1 MIFLLDIGNTRTKAA
16 FFDKIIQ
23 PEAALPKAWTLYD
36 LQLLLRDR
44 PVTGIIIAASGL
56 IPEGVAEW
64 LAAKEKTGT
73 RVLFFSHET
82 PIPVQNA
89 YHSPQTLG
97 KDRMAAVIGAWSFY
111 PGRNCLIVDTGT
123 CTTYNLLSSAG
134 IFLGGNITPGVEM
147 RLKAMHHFTARLP
160 LVERK
165 TPGQVLGL
173 DTETSMRSGAQE
185 GAVFE
190 MEGFVRYYQQHYEH
204 LQLILTGGDAVFFG
218 NSLSIKDV
226 ATHQDLVLY
235 GLKEIFYYNYKGHV

>member
-1 MIFLLDIGNTRTKAA
+1 M
-16 FFDKIIQ
+16 
-23 PEAALPKAWTLYD
+23 PKAWTLYD
-36 LQLLLRDR
+36 LQQLLRDR
-44 PVTGIIIAASGL
+44 AVTGIIVAASGK
-56 IPEGVAEW
+56 IPDGVTGWLATKEKEGV
-64 LAAKEKTGT
+64 

-82 PIPVQNA
+82 PIPIQNA

-97 KDRMAAVIGAWSFY
+97 KDRLAAVIGAWSLY
-111 PGRNCLIVDTGT
+111 PGRNCLVLDTGT

-165 TPGQVLGL
+165 PSGQVLGV
-173 DTETSMRSGAQE
+173 DTGTSMRSGAQE

-190 MEGFVRYYQQHYEH
+190 MEGFVRYYQHVYED
-204 LQLILTGGDAVFFG
+204 LQLILTGGDAAFF
-218 NSLSIKDV
+218 SDRLSINDIV
-226 ATHQDLVLY
+226 THQDLVLY